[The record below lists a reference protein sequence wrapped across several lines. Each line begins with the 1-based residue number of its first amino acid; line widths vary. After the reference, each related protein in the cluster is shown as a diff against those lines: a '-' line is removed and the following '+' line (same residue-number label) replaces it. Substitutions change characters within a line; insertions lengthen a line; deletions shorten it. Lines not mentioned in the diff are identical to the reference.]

1 MDSQDSKTLLIYGLA
16 PVLVI
21 AGLRSREQST
31 IPTIA
36 TPGFLA
42 SYLPAVHFMFHAK
55 DILHQGYNDYRD
67 GVFRVRRGRGIQ
79 SDYTIGPEGKNLH
92 VTTAAIRGALTRNLG
107 RCFPEV
113 RDEIVN
119 AFDDI
124 LALDDNEW
132 KEIKVS
138 PSLMQVVARTSNCL
152 FVGLPL
158 CRDKDLELN
167 INYTVDIFTRGQI
180 IGLLS
185 ELLKPILAP
194 LISTRKSSRRHALT
208 FLGPMIDERLENE
221 RTMHGRNWPDKPV
234 GRVLTQGA
242 HDYPPISIWN
252 DLITWLLE
260 NAEGKDRTTPSLTVR
275 IFEVN
280 MAAIHT
286 SSMVCP
292 PTLRHPLNAADVS
305 QALTVALYDLTT
317 YPEHILPMREEAERV
332 IEADGWNK
340 ASLGKMHK
348 IDSFLRESQ
357 RLTGNGAAIAL
368 LRKVV
373 AKEGFTFSDG
383 AKIPYGAFVGI
394 PGLEMQYDPD
404 NYQNP
409 ITFDGFRFSRMREQ
423 RAGPDVPSEGASFF
437 NRHMVTT
444 GQDPV
449 VFGPGPHA
457 CPGRFFAATELK
469 AMLARVLLNYD
480 VKAKTEGVRPPD
492 MGFGSMTIPNLR
504 GIIMMRKRA

>member
-1 MDSQDSKTLLIYGLA
+1 MDSLDSKTLLIYGLA

-21 AGLRSREQST
+21 AWLRSREKST

-36 TPGFLA
+36 SPGFLA
-42 SYLPAVHFMFHAK
+42 SYLPALHFMFHAK
-55 DILHQGYNDYRD
+55 DILHQGYNEYRD
-67 GVFRVRRGRGIQ
+67 GVFRVPTLFRWDYVACGPQRVMEIASAPEHILSFDEGVSDGIQ
-79 SDYTIGPEGKNLH
+79 SDYTIGPEGKNPH
-92 VTTAAIRGALTRNLG
+92 VSTAAIRGSLTRNLG

-119 AFDDI
+119 AFDDV
-124 LALDDNEW
+124 LALEDNEW

-138 PSLMQVVARTSNCL
+138 PSLMQVVARTSNRL

-158 CRDKDLELN
+158 CRDKEYLELN
-167 INYTVDIFTRGQI
+167 INYTIEIFTRGQI
-180 IGLLS
+180 IGLLPD
-185 ELLKPILAP
+185 LLKPILAP
-194 LISTRKSSRRHALT
+194 LISTRKSSRRHALK

-221 RTMHGRNWPDKPV
+221 RVHGRNWPDKP
-234 GRVLTQGA
+234 
-242 HDYPPISIWN
+242 N

-275 IFEVN
+275 ILGAN

-286 SSMVCP
+286 SSM
-292 PTLRHPLNAADVS
+292 
-305 QALTVALYDLTT
+305 ALTAALYDLTT
-317 YPEHILPMREEAERV
+317 YPAHILPMREEAERV
-332 IEADGWNK
+332 IDAEGWSK
-340 ASLGKMHK
+340 AALGKMHK

-357 RLTGNGAAIAL
+357 RLTGNGASIAL

-383 AKIPYGAFVGI
+383 TKIPYGAFVGV

-404 NYQNP
+404 NYENP
-409 ITFDGFRFSRMREQ
+409 TTFDGFRFSRMREQ
-423 RAGPDVPSEGASFF
+423 RGGPDEPSEGFF

-444 GQDPV
+444 GQDHV
-449 VFGPGPHA
+449 VFGHGHHA

-469 AMLARVLLNYD
+469 AMLAHILINYD

-492 MGFGSMTIPNLR
+492 MGFGVMTMPNLR
-504 GIIMMRKRA
+504 GTIMIRQRA